1 MHPYERWTI
10 RRYLA
15 NALKS
20 TRLARPPSAD
30 KEIFSWIDSHS
41 RLLGLPEL
49 AFGTLPSRR
58 RPATETPIH
67 SGRWKAWRVIAMGIA
82 RESPPNPSPLQ
93 KRLDW
98 LAQAC
103 SLSGSQS
110 RVLGLLARATRTP
123 EVRRL
128 VEAINDRFD
137 VDGSELQPFLGTN
150 SERVELS
157 AGGRLS
163 ELGLIDAQDS
173 PSLSLLVQRL
183 LSLPRFEPRKV
194 SDLLLGEPARASLAW
209 KDFEHLADLRDLA
222 ARIVAAAGG
231 LRGAA
236 SRGANLLF
244 YGPPGTGKSEFAKT
258 LGAHLGFSVQ
268 FCGETGEESAEPNRR
283 ERIAALL
290 IANAIGA
297 VARRTIVVVDEADD
311 LLAGLGEDDAFNRR
325 GSKVFMNRLVER
337 AAAPTIWITNDV
349 DRLGPA
355 IIRRMS
361 LALRFPKP
369 TLSVRKTMVA
379 AIAKSA
385 DFRLTKAAL
394 LELARTPAPPA
405 LIENAIFCAAY
416 IRGSASDAQDIL
428 GSSLRALGRREAPTE
443 SASIPFDPTL
453 SSADVDLAQLADQ
466 VARSPA
472 RALSFCLSGPPGA
485 GKSAYARHLAERLD
499 LDVLEKRFSDLS
511 SMWLGES
518 EKTIAAAFEEAS
530 DLRAFLIIDEAD
542 SLLRDRLAAQHS
554 WEITQVNE
562 MLTQMERHPYPYA
575 CTTNAPELLDA
586 AAARRF
592 LFKVRFLPMTA
603 DQIAKAFRRSVGVD
617 PPRFVRCCHAKDS
630 AHRFGG

>member
-1 MHPYERWTI
+1 MIPSSGCPPWPPDQPGPMP
-10 RRYLA
+10 A
-15 NALKS
+15 NAA
-20 TRLARPPSAD
+20 TTAD
-30 KEIFSWIDSHS
+30 LHH
-41 RLLGLPEL
+41 R
-49 AFGTLPSRR
+49 
-58 RPATETPIH
+58 
-67 SGRWKAWRVIAMGIA
+67 SGHD
-82 RESPPNPSPLQ
+82 P
-93 KRLDW
+93 
-98 LAQAC
+98 C
-103 SLSGSQS
+103 SLNGSQS

-123 EVRRL
+123 ELRRL

-209 KDFEHLADLRDLA
+209 NDFEHLADLRDLA

-290 IANAIGA
+290 IANAVGA

-349 DRLGPA
+349 DRPGPA

-416 IRGSASDAQDIL
+416 IRGSASDAQEIL
-428 GSSLRALGRREAPTE
+428 GASLRALGRREAPTE

-518 EKTIAAAFEEAS
+518 EKRIAAAFEEAS

-542 SLLRDRLAAQHS
+542 SLLRDRLGMKLES
-554 WEITQVNE
+554 KW
-562 MLTQMERHPYPYA
+562 P
-575 CTTNAPELLDA
+575 
-586 AAARRF
+586 F
-592 LFKVRFLPMTA
+592 FS
-603 DQIAKAFRRSVGVD
+603 AK
-617 PPRFVRCCHAKDS
+617 
-630 AHRFGG
+630 